1 VFSDLVRELRGT
13 EQLLVKQLEGVRGA
27 ISALDGGSVVST
39 SGTGPVVRKRRH
51 LSAKARAAISRA
63 QKLRWAKVRAEKK

>member
-1 VFSDLVRELRGT
+1 MFSDLVRELRGT

-27 ISALDGGSVVST
+27 ISALDGGSAAVSV
-39 SGTGPVVRKRRH
+39 SSIGPVVRKRRR

-63 QKLRWAKVRAEKK
+63 QKLRWAKVRAEK